1 MQISTCKD
9 ARQKRRKTMTYHF
22 ETRCIHGDRCLDKD
36 HPYGA
41 VSTPIFQTATFIH
54 PGPGQSTGYDYTR
67 VNNPTRDELEK
78 TVSSL
83 EHAYDTMA
91 CTNGMAAIGLCL
103 EFFFP
108 GDHIICTEDLYGGSV
123 RMFDNA
129 KKQRGLS
136 FTYVDTAD
144 EALVEQQITEHTKA
158 IYIETPSNPTM
169 RVTDLRAM
177 RRLADRYGLY
187 LIVDNTFLTPYLQK
201 PIDLGADMVIHSGTK
216 YLGGHNDTLAGFLC
230 VKTPE
235 LSETARF
242 YFKTNGCC
250 LSPFDSFL
258 ILRGIKTL
266 PVRMDRQQSNAQKI
280 AQWLKEQKNVE
291 QVYYTG
297 LPEHPGYEINKAQAK
312 GPGAMIS
319 FRVKDAQAAKRTL
332 EKVQLISFAE
342 SLGGVET
349 LLTYPTMQTH
359 GDVPAEVKERL
370 GITDDF
376 LRLSVGIEDVDDLI
390 ADLAQALE

>member
-1 MQISTCKD
+1 M
-9 ARQKRRKTMTYHF
+9 AYHF

-36 HPYGA
+36 HPYGS
-41 VSTPIFQTATFIH
+41 VSIPIFQTATFIH

-297 LPEHPGYEINKAQAK
+297 LPEHPGYEVNKAQAK

-319 FRVKDAQAAKRTL
+319 FRVKDAEAAKRTL

-349 LLTYPTMQTH
+349 LLTYPTLQTH
-359 GDVPAEVKERL
+359 GDVPVEVKERL

>member
-1 MQISTCKD
+1 
-9 ARQKRRKTMTYHF
+9 MTYHF

-235 LSETARF
+235 LSETARL

-280 AQWLKEQKNVE
+280 AQWLKEQENVE

-319 FRVKDAQAAKRTL
+319 FRVKDAQAAKRAL

-359 GDVPAEVKERL
+359 GDVPAEVKVRL

>member
-1 MQISTCKD
+1 
-9 ARQKRRKTMTYHF
+9 MTYHF

-235 LSETARF
+235 LSEMARF

-280 AQWLKEQKNVE
+280 AQWLKAQEKVE

-297 LPEHPGYEINKAQAK
+297 LPEHPGYEINKAQAR
-312 GPGAMIS
+312 GAGAMIS
-319 FRVKDAQAAKRTL
+319 FRVKDAQAAKCTL

-359 GDVPAEVKERL
+359 GDVPTEVKERL

>member
-1 MQISTCKD
+1 M
-9 ARQKRRKTMTYHF
+9 AYHF
-22 ETRCIHGDRCLDKD
+22 ETRCIHGDRCLDKN

-67 VNNPTRDELEK
+67 VNNPTRDEIEK

-158 IYIETPSNPTM
+158 IYVETPSNPTM

-297 LPEHPGYEINKAQAK
+297 LPEHPGYEVNKAQAK

-319 FRVKDAQAAKRTL
+319 FRVKDAAAAKRAL

-349 LLTYPTMQTH
+349 LLTYPTLQTH

>member
-1 MQISTCKD
+1 
-9 ARQKRRKTMTYHF
+9 MTYHF

-54 PGPGQSTGYDYTR
+54 PGLGQSTGYDYTR

-78 TVSSL
+78 IVSSL
-83 EHAYDTMA
+83 EHACDTMA

-129 KKQRGLS
+129 KKQRDLS
-136 FTYVDTAD
+136 FTYVDTSD

-158 IYIETPSNPTM
+158 IYVETPSNPTM

-201 PIDLGADMVIHSGTK
+201 SIDFGADMVIHSGTK

-230 VKTPE
+230 MKTQE

-280 AQWLKEQKNVE
+280 AQWLKEQKNVK

-297 LPEHPGYEINKAQAK
+297 LLEHPGYEVNKSQAK

-319 FRVKDAQAAKRTL
+319 FRVSDEATAKRAL
-332 EKVQLISFAE
+332 ERVRLISFAE

-349 LLTYPTMQTH
+349 LLTYPTLQTH
-359 GDVPAEVKERL
+359 GDVPMEVKERL
-370 GITDDF
+370 GITNDF

-390 ADLAQALE
+390 ADLDQALA

>member
-1 MQISTCKD
+1 
-9 ARQKRRKTMTYHF
+9 MTYHF

-54 PGPGQSTGYDYTR
+54 PGLGQSTGYDYTR

-78 TVSSL
+78 IVSSL
-83 EHAYDTMA
+83 EHACDTMA

-129 KKQRGLS
+129 KKQRDLS
-136 FTYVDTAD
+136 FTYVDTSD

-158 IYIETPSNPTM
+158 IYVETPSNPTM

-201 PIDLGADMVIHSGTK
+201 PIDFGADMVIHSGTK

-230 VKTPE
+230 VKTQE

-280 AQWLKEQKNVE
+280 AQWLKEQKNVK

-297 LPEHPGYEINKAQAK
+297 LLEHPGYEVNKSQAK

-319 FRVKDAQAAKRTL
+319 FRVSDEATAKRAL
-332 EKVQLISFAE
+332 ERVRLISFAE

-349 LLTYPTMQTH
+349 LLTYPTLQTH
-359 GDVPAEVKERL
+359 GDVPMEVKERL
-370 GITDDF
+370 GITNDF

-390 ADLAQALE
+390 ADLDQALA

>member
-1 MQISTCKD
+1 M
-9 ARQKRRKTMTYHF
+9 AYHF
-22 ETRCIHGDRCLDKD
+22 ETRCIHGDRCLDKN

-158 IYIETPSNPTM
+158 IYVETPSNPTM

-297 LPEHPGYEINKAQAK
+297 LPEHPGYEVNKAQAK
-312 GPGAMIS
+312 GSGAMIS
-319 FRVKDAQAAKRTL
+319 FRVKDAAAAKRAL

-349 LLTYPTMQTH
+349 LLTYPTLQTH

>member
-1 MQISTCKD
+1 
-9 ARQKRRKTMTYHF
+9 MTYHF

-280 AQWLKEQKNVE
+280 AQWLKAQEKVE

-297 LPEHPGYEINKAQAK
+297 FPEHPGYEINKAQAR
-312 GPGAMIS
+312 GAGAMIS
-319 FRVKDAQAAKRTL
+319 FRVKDAQAAKCTL

-359 GDVPAEVKERL
+359 GDVPTEVKERL

>member
-1 MQISTCKD
+1 
-9 ARQKRRKTMTYHF
+9 MTYHF

>member
-1 MQISTCKD
+1 MI
-9 ARQKRRKTMTYHF
+9 YHF

-280 AQWLKEQKNVE
+280 AQWLKAQEKVE

-297 LPEHPGYEINKAQAK
+297 LPEHPGYEINKAQAR
-312 GPGAMIS
+312 GAGAMIS
-319 FRVKDAQAAKRTL
+319 FRVKDAQAAKCTL

>member
-1 MQISTCKD
+1 
-9 ARQKRRKTMTYHF
+9 MTYHF

-54 PGPGQSTGYDYTR
+54 PGLGQSTGYDYTR

-78 TVSSL
+78 IVSSL
-83 EHAYDTMA
+83 EHACDTMA

-129 KKQRGLS
+129 KKQRDLS
-136 FTYVDTAD
+136 FTYVDTSD

-158 IYIETPSNPTM
+158 IYVETPSNPTM

-201 PIDLGADMVIHSGTK
+201 PIDFGADMVIHSGTK

-230 VKTPE
+230 VKTQE

-280 AQWLKEQKNVE
+280 AQWLKEQKNVK

-297 LPEHPGYEINKAQAK
+297 LLEHPGYEVNKSQAK

-319 FRVKDAQAAKRTL
+319 FRVSDEATAKRAL
-332 EKVQLISFAE
+332 ERVRLISFAE

-349 LLTYPTMQTH
+349 LLTYPTLQTH
-359 GDVPAEVKERL
+359 GDVPVEVKERL
-370 GITDDF
+370 GITNDF

-390 ADLAQALE
+390 ADLDQALA

>member
-1 MQISTCKD
+1 M
-9 ARQKRRKTMTYHF
+9 AYHF
-22 ETRCIHGDRCLDKD
+22 ETRCIHGDRCLDKN

-83 EHAYDTMA
+83 EHAYDTMT

-158 IYIETPSNPTM
+158 IYVETPSNPTM

-297 LPEHPGYEINKAQAK
+297 LPEHPGYEVNKAQAK

-319 FRVKDAQAAKRTL
+319 FRVKDAAAAKRAL

-349 LLTYPTMQTH
+349 LLTYPTLQTH

>member
-1 MQISTCKD
+1 
-9 ARQKRRKTMTYHF
+9 MTYHF

-280 AQWLKEQKNVE
+280 AQWLKEQEKVE

-297 LPEHPGYEINKAQAK
+297 LPEHPGYEINKAQAR
-312 GPGAMIS
+312 GAGAMIS
-319 FRVKDAQAAKRTL
+319 FRVKDAQAARRTL

>member
-1 MQISTCKD
+1 M
-9 ARQKRRKTMTYHF
+9 AYHF

-103 EFFFP
+103 EFFLP

-280 AQWLKEQKNVE
+280 AQWLKEQEKVE

-297 LPEHPGYEINKAQAK
+297 LPEHPGYEINKAQAR
-312 GPGAMIS
+312 GAGAMIS
-319 FRVKDAQAAKRTL
+319 FRVKDAQAAKCTL

-359 GDVPAEVKERL
+359 GDVPTEVKERL

>member
-1 MQISTCKD
+1 
-9 ARQKRRKTMTYHF
+9 MTYHF

-67 VNNPTRDELEK
+67 ANNPTRDELEK

-280 AQWLKEQKNVE
+280 AQWLKEQENVE

-319 FRVKDAQAAKRTL
+319 FRVKDAQAAKRAL

-359 GDVPAEVKERL
+359 GDVPVEVKERL

>member
-1 MQISTCKD
+1 M
-9 ARQKRRKTMTYHF
+9 AYHF
-22 ETRCIHGDRCLDKD
+22 ETRCIHGDRCLDKN

-158 IYIETPSNPTM
+158 IYVETPSNPTM

-297 LPEHPGYEINKAQAK
+297 LPEHPGYEVNKAQAK
-312 GPGAMIS
+312 GSGAMIS
-319 FRVKDAQAAKRTL
+319 FRVKDAAAAKRAL

-349 LLTYPTMQTH
+349 LLTYPTLQTH

-376 LRLSVGIEDVDDLI
+376 LRLSVGIENVDDLI

>member
-1 MQISTCKD
+1 
-9 ARQKRRKTMTYHF
+9 MTYHF

-67 VNNPTRDELEK
+67 ANNPTRDELEK

-280 AQWLKEQKNVE
+280 AQWLKEQENVE

-297 LPEHPGYEINKAQAK
+297 LPEHPSYEINKAQAK

-319 FRVKDAQAAKRTL
+319 FRVKDAQAAKRAL

-359 GDVPAEVKERL
+359 GDVPVEVKERL

>member
-1 MQISTCKD
+1 
-9 ARQKRRKTMTYHF
+9 MTYHF

-280 AQWLKEQKNVE
+280 AQWLKEREKVE

-297 LPEHPGYEINKAQAK
+297 LPEHPGYEINKAQAR
-312 GPGAMIS
+312 GAGAMIS
-319 FRVKDAQAAKRTL
+319 FRVKDAQAAKCTL

-359 GDVPAEVKERL
+359 GDVPTEVKERL

>member
-1 MQISTCKD
+1 
-9 ARQKRRKTMTYHF
+9 MTYHF

-280 AQWLKEQKNVE
+280 AQWLKAQEKVE

-297 LPEHPGYEINKAQAK
+297 LPEHPGYEINKAQAR
-312 GPGAMIS
+312 GAGAMIS
-319 FRVKDAQAAKRTL
+319 FRVKDAQAAKCTL
-332 EKVQLISFAE
+332 EKVRLISFAE

>member
-1 MQISTCKD
+1 
-9 ARQKRRKTMTYHF
+9 MTYHF

-280 AQWLKEQKNVE
+280 AQWLKAQEKVE

-297 LPEHPGYEINKAQAK
+297 LPEHPGYEINKAQAR
-312 GPGAMIS
+312 GAGAMIS
-319 FRVKDAQAAKRTL
+319 FRVKDAQAAKCTL

-359 GDVPAEVKERL
+359 GDVPTEVKERL